1 MLINSDDVV
10 FGEALFGIQMP
21 RNTDRESFCEII
33 ANVLLRN
40 KGNVATLLRDVLAKV
55 AYREPKILEDFS
67 AYLRDAEVTDSD
79 LEAELTGLAEQA
91 QSRISATLEDR
102 QPTLKQQAVIQMLRE
117 QAGERVVGKRLSFKT
132 PGTSSGIASCFATNI
147 NGKTD
152 AQILAWMDLW
162 GIDAELIN
170 DKTDLFSV

>member
-10 FGEALFGIQMP
+10 FGKALFGIQMP

-33 ANVLLRN
+33 ANVLSRN
-40 KGNVATLLRDVLAKV
+40 KGNVAMLLRNVLAKI

-67 AYLRDAEVTDSD
+67 AYLRDAEMTDPD
-79 LEAELTGLAEQA
+79 LEAELAGLAEQA
-91 QSRISATLEDR
+91 RNRTNEALEDR
-102 QPTLKQQAVIQMLRE
+102 QPTPKQQAVIQMLRE

-132 PGTSSGIASCFATNI
+132 PGTSSGIASCFATDI
-147 NGKTD
+147 NDKTD
-152 AQILAWMDLW
+152 AQILTWMDLW

-170 DKTDLFSV
+170 DKSDLFL

>member
-1 MLINSDDVV
+1 MLTTNDDV
-10 FGEALFGIQMP
+10 GYGKALLGTQIE
-21 RNTDRESFCEII
+21 RNTDRDEFCKII
-33 ANVLLRN
+33 ARVLVEK
-40 KGNVATLLRDVLAKV
+40 KGNVATLVRDVLAQGG
-55 AYREPKILEDFS
+55 YGELEAVKGFS
-67 AYLRDAEVTDSD
+67 AYLRSAEVVDPD
-79 LEAELTGLAEQA
+79 LEAELVALAEQA
-91 QSRISATLEDR
+91 RNRTNEALEDR
-102 QPTLKQQAVIQMLRE
+102 QPTPKQQAVIQMLRE